1 MELKAQEVRRSTLR
15 ETPAMLTAGAALVD
29 PRRNRFRIS
38 LAIWVFILCVTVAD
52 TSFFWLGC
60 DSAGDWELNPMALL
74 ALRWTG
80 VAGVVLYRASW
91 FCFAWLMARTRTRL
105 SWLITPVWG
114 TSHLF
119 LLVIL
124 LQAFPGL
131 SH

>member
-1 MELKAQEVRRSTLR
+1 MELKAEEVRRSTLR
-15 ETPAMLTAGAALVD
+15 ETPAMLTAGAAVGGSA
-29 PRRNRFRIS
+29 PQS
-38 LAIWVFILCVTVAD
+38 LQDLACD
-52 TSFFWLGC
+52 LG
-60 DSAGDWELNPMALL
+60 LH
-74 ALRWTG
+74 
-80 VAGVVLYRASW
+80 YRASW